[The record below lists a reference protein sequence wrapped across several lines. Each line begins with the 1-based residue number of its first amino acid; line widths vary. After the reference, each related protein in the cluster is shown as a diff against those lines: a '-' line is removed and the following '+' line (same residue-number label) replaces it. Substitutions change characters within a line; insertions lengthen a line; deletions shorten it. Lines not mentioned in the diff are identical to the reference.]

1 MPQKVEDTYE
11 SSEVKQARGIGITDA
26 ERDQFAKELEA
37 EEEKRFAE
45 TASDKKRKVQA
56 ELDRLNKRSKRSA
69 TKKAKKP
76 RRKKPPTKTTKT
88 TKTKK
93 TTRKKA
99 TRASTVA

>member
-76 RRKKPPTKTTKT
+76 RRKKLPKKTTKT
-88 TKTKK
+88 MKTKK
-93 TTRKKA
+93 MKKKA
-99 TRASTVA
+99 TRTSSVA

>member
-26 ERDQFAKELEA
+26 ERDHFAKGLEA

-56 ELDRLNKRSKRSA
+56 ELDLLNKRSKRSA

-76 RRKKPPTKTTKT
+76 RRKKLPKKTTKT
-88 TKTKK
+88 MKTKK
-93 TTRKKA
+93 MKKA
-99 TRASTVA
+99 TRTSSVA